1 MPAWIAF
8 GAKSRTSVAG
18 AGGALAGS
26 SAPPQPA
33 SDACGRSRISTAE
46 SERIRVIRGR
56 SIGTRA
62 ESPDTTF
69 TQERKDPVEPKGAR
83 AYVAELVGT
92 FVLVLFIC
100 LVVSLSSRAALGFT
114 DWSVIGLVHAFTLA
128 LLVASLAGVCG
139 AHFNPAVTIS
149 MLATKRIR
157 GGDAGVY
164 ILMQLAGATL
174 AALVCKWIL
183 IDEGK
188 PVNYGATLLTKAF
201 FQSDSTG
208 FIAEMLGTFLL
219 MATITGTA
227 VIAKNKSDITPWLIG
242 GALGVGGHVHRP
254 ADGRRLQPGARVR
267 PDARVRTRCSTTSGR
282 SCSSTRSARSS
293 AR

>member
-1 MPAWIAF
+1 MPAWTAF

-33 SDACGRSRISTAE
+33 STHALTSRISTAG
-46 SERIRVIRGR
+46 SEGIRVIRGR

-69 TQERKDPVEPKGAR
+69 TRKGRTPWNQR
-83 AYVAELVGT
+83 APAPYVAELVGT

-208 FIAEMLGTFLL
+208 FIAEMLGTFL
-219 MATITGTA
+219 
-227 VIAKNKSDITPWLIG
+227 
-242 GALGVGGHVHRP
+242 
-254 ADGRRLQPGARVR
+254 ADGDDHRHRRHRQEQERHHARGSSA
-267 PDARVRTRCSTTSGR
+267 ARSASR
-282 SCSSTRSARSS
+282 SCASAR
-293 AR
+293 

>member
-1 MPAWIAF
+1 M
-8 GAKSRTSVAG
+8 
-18 AGGALAGS
+18 
-26 SAPPQPA
+26 
-33 SDACGRSRISTAE
+33 
-46 SERIRVIRGR
+46 
-56 SIGTRA
+56 
-62 ESPDTTF
+62 
-69 TQERKDPVEPKGAR
+69 EPKGAR

-188 PVNYGATLLTKAF
+188 PVNYGATLLAKSF

-242 GALGVGGHVHRP
+242 GALGVAVMCIGPLTGGGFNP
-254 ADGRRLQPGARVR
+254 ARAFGPMLVSDTLFDNFGTFLFVYTLGPIVGALIATFLVQWFYPGDVEETGMTPAREDDLLITVDDEGLAD
-267 PDARVRTRCSTTSGR
+267 PN
-282 SCSSTRSARSS
+282 
-293 AR
+293 

>member
-1 MPAWIAF
+1 M
-8 GAKSRTSVAG
+8 
-18 AGGALAGS
+18 
-26 SAPPQPA
+26 
-33 SDACGRSRISTAE
+33 
-46 SERIRVIRGR
+46 RVIRGR
-56 SIGTRA
+56 SRGTRA
-62 ESPDTTF
+62 ESPDTTV

-100 LVVSLSSRAALGFT
+100 LVVSLSSRSALGFT

-174 AALVCKWIL
+174 AALVCKWLL

-188 PVNYGATLLTKAF
+188 PVNYGATLLVKSF

-208 FIAEMLGTFLL
+208 FVAEMLGTFLL

-242 GALGVGGHVHRP
+242 GALGVAVMCIGPLTGAGFNP
-254 ADGRRLQPGARVR
+254 ARAFGPMLVSDTLFDNFGTFLFVYTLGPVVGALIATFLVQWFYPGDVEETGMTPAREDDLLITVDDEGLAD
-267 PDARVRTRCSTTSGR
+267 PS
-282 SCSSTRSARSS
+282 
-293 AR
+293 